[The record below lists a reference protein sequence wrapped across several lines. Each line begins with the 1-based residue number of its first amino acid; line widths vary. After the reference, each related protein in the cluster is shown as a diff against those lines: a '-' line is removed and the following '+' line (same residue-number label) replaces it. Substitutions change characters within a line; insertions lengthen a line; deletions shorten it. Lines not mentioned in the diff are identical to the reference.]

1 MDKHVSI
8 AIDGPSGAGKST
20 IARAAADKY
29 NYFYVDTG
37 ALYRSVGLGI
47 IRKGLDYNDVPSV
60 IAYLP
65 EIHVDMKYDESGK
78 QRMILN
84 GEDVTDEIRLPEVSQ
99 AASKVSAIPE
109 VRQYLLE
116 MQRNMAELH
125 DVIMDGRD
133 IGTVVLPNAD
143 VKIFLT
149 ATLED
154 RARRRYEEYV
164 IKGVDTTYEQVLAD
178 MKKRDEQ
185 DSSRAAA
192 PLKPAEDSVFVD
204 TTGNTFEESVALIC
218 ETIEKVIGEKK

>member
-1 MDKHVSI
+1 MEKHVSI

-20 IARAAADKY
+20 IARAAAAKY

-47 IRKGLDYNDVPSV
+47 IKQGIDYNDVDAVLS
-60 IAYLP
+60 YLP
-65 EIHVDMKYDESGK
+65 EIQVDMKYDESGK
-78 QRMILN
+78 QRMVLN
-84 GEDVTDEIRLPEVSQ
+84 CEDVTDDIRLPEVSQ

-116 MQRNMAELH
+116 MQRNMAKTH

-133 IGTVVLPNAD
+133 IGTVVLPDAD

-149 ATLED
+149 ATPED
-154 RARRRYEEYV
+154 RARRRYDEYV
-164 IKGVDTTYEQVLAD
+164 IKGLDITYEKVLED

-192 PLKPAEDSVFVD
+192 PLKPADDAIYVD
-204 TTGNTFEESVALIC
+204 TTGNTFEESVDLIC
-218 ETIEKVIGEKK
+218 STIEKKLGDNK

>member
-1 MDKHVSI
+1 MEKHVSI

-20 IARAAADKY
+20 IARAAAAKY

-47 IRKGLDYNDVPSV
+47 ISKGIDYNDVDAV
-60 IAYLP
+60 LAYLP

-78 QRMILN
+78 QRMVLN
-84 GEDVTDEIRLPEVSQ
+84 GKDVTDDIRLPEVSQ

-116 MQRNMAELH
+116 MQRNMAKEH

-133 IGTVVLPNAD
+133 IGTVVLPDAD

-154 RARRRYEEYV
+154 RARRRYDEYV
-164 IKGVDTTYEQVLAD
+164 LKGLDITYDKVFED

-192 PLKPAEDSVFVD
+192 PLKPAVDAVYVD
-204 TTGNTFEESVALIC
+204 TTGNTFDESVELIC
-218 ETIEKVIGEKK
+218 NTIEKILGEEK